1 MNAFDYMA
9 ETLTCEPFKDTDAI
23 KKVSKENY
31 ELFLKEVVFDKLAG
45 KRLGQAFCER
55 FGIRDRVLSIYTLD
69 RNAIEHI
76 EQCKYVK

>member
-1 MNAFDYMA
+1 MHVFDYIA
-9 ETLTCEPFKDTDAI
+9 ETLTCDAFTDTDAV
-23 KKVSKENY
+23 KKVSKADY

-69 RNAIEHI
+69 GNAIEHI
-76 EQCKYVK
+76 EHCKYVK

>member
-1 MNAFDYMA
+1 MDAFDFVA
-9 ETLTCEPFKDTDAI
+9 ETLTREGFKDTDAI
-23 KKVSKENY
+23 KKVSKKDY
-31 ELFLKEVVFDKLAG
+31 EIFLKEVVFEKLKG

-69 RNAIEHI
+69 SNAIQHI